1 MRADTITLAV
11 GDAASAQSLH
21 EMLAVALRFPDYY
34 GKNWDAFW
42 DCITDPDQS
51 DMPRRLIVSGFN
63 MLQQR
68 LPREAELLRR
78 CLIERQH
85 EKPTFE
91 VLFENA

>member
-11 GDAASAQSLH
+11 MDAASAQSLH

-51 DMPRRLIVSGFN
+51 DMPRRLIVSGFD

-78 CLIERQH
+78 CLIERQR

-91 VLFENA
+91 VVFENA